1 MGIGYRF
8 KDISLYHRALSHK
21 SFGPDNNERLE
32 FLGDTVLNFLTSR
45 MLYDSAPTTGT
56 MSLEGRLSE
65 ARTCLVSNSHLADC
79 ARNIGL
85 GAELLLGRGEDNDK
99 GRDKT
104 SILSD
109 AMEALIAAIYL
120 DGGLLEARN
129 FCSRFI
135 WGRA

>member
-1 MGIGYRF
+1 MDIGYRF

-21 SFGPDNNERLE
+21 SFGHDNNERLE

-45 MLYDSAPTTGT
+45 MLYGANRLCT
-56 MSLEGRLSE
+56 EQQLSE

-85 GAELLLGRGEDNDK
+85 GAELLLGRGEDSDK

-120 DGGLLEARN
+120 DGGLIEARN